1 MKSVLIGSVLSSKIV
16 LDEMIAADFPVQL
29 VLSLDEAVS
38 EDVSGYYPIHE
49 VAEKNQIPY
58 MKFRK
63 VNDDAIISRI
73 REIEPDY
80 IFVIGLSQ
88 LIKQELIDCAKIGAV
103 GFHPTPLPKFRGR
116 AAMVWQQL
124 LGVHDSMVSM
134 FFIDEGTD
142 SGDILGQE
150 PYTIEDTDYA
160 MDIENKSNDALK
172 LLARKVLHGLLT
184 DSIVPRK
191 QNEEEA
197 TYLLIRRPEDGLIDW
212 KEPIEKIQLL
222 IRAVSQPYPGAF
234 GMYDGTHKVIFW
246 KAEYTHESK
255 YIGIPGQIAEIHED
269 YLLIVGVDGLL
280 KVTDYENVDGVK
292 LFVGHKFK

>member
-1 MKSVLIGSVLSSKIV
+1 MKTVLIGSVLSSKIV

-29 VLSLDEAVS
+29 VLSLDEAYS

-49 VAEKNQIPY
+49 VAQAHGIPA
-58 MKFRK
+58 MKFHH
-63 VNDDAIISRI
+63 VNDEAVLQRI
-73 REIEPDY
+73 QEIQPDY

-88 LIKQELIDCAKIGAV
+88 LIKQKLIDCAKIGAV

-116 AAMVWQQL
+116 AAMVWQML

-134 FFIDEGTD
+134 FFINEGTD

-150 PYTIEDTDYA
+150 PYRIEDTDYA

-172 LLARKVLHGLLT
+172 ILTRKVLHGLLT
-184 DSIVPRK
+184 NSIVPRK

-234 GMYDGTHKVIFW
+234 GMYDGAHKVIFW
-246 KAEYTHESK
+246 RAEYTHESK

-269 YLLIVGVDGLL
+269 YLLVVGVDGLL
-280 KVTDYENVDGVK
+280 KVTDFENVDGVK
-292 LFVGHKFK
+292 LLVGHKFK